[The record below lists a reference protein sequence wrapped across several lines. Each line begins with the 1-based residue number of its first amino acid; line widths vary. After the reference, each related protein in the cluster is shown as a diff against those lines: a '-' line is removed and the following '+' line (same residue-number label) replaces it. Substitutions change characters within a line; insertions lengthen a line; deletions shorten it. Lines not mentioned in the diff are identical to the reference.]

1 MRIAAFARLTQSL
14 CNRLGEP
21 ARLRGEVVDPVLL
34 INIEQGV
41 EILGVYGDT
50 VVVKDVAT
58 FPSATNPKKGDL
70 FETLDITD
78 PLNPVAL
85 HSYVLDAVLNDSG
98 YSVRYVLVD
107 A

>member
-1 MRIAAFARLTQSL
+1 MRNAAFARLTQSL
-14 CNRLGEP
+14 CRRLGEP

-41 EILGVYGDT
+41 ELVGVYGES

-58 FPSATNPKKGDL
+58 FPSYTLPKKGDL
-70 FETLDITD
+70 FETLDISD
-78 PLNPVAL
+78 PLNPVVL
-85 HSYVLDAVLNDSG
+85 RSYTLDVPVNDSG
-98 YSVRYVLVD
+98 YSVRYVLLD

>member
-1 MRIAAFARLTQSL
+1 MRNAAFARLTQSL

-21 ARLRGEVVDPVLL
+21 ARLRGEVVDPPLL

-41 EILGVYGDT
+41 ELVGVYGDT

-58 FPSATNPKKGDL
+58 FPSNLLPKKGDT
-70 FETLDITD
+70 FETIDVTD
-78 PLNPVAL
+78 PLNVVVLRSYILDVPV
-85 HSYVLDAVLNDSG
+85 NDSG
-98 YSVRYVLVD
+98 YSVRYVLLD

>member
-1 MRIAAFARLTQSL
+1 MRNAAFARLTQSI

-21 ARLRGEVVDPVLL
+21 ARLRGEVVDPPLL

-50 VVVKDVAT
+50 VVIKDVAT
-58 FPSATNPKKGDL
+58 FPSNTAPKKGDL

-78 PLNPVAL
+78 PLNPVVL
-85 HSYVLDAVLNDSG
+85 HTYSLDAILNDSG
-98 YSVRYVLVD
+98 YSIRYVLVD